1 MSKNI
6 RPRVRIPKSVN
17 KGQTFEV
24 KAVVSHPMETGL
36 RPDKETGKKI
46 PRDIIHTF
54 IATYNGAEVMNA
66 TWAAAV
72 SANPFTS
79 FFVVAKETGPLV
91 LSWIEDGGETYT
103 KEVTVNVA
111 G

>member
-1 MSKNI
+1 MSNDI
-6 RPRVRIPKSVN
+6 RPRVRIPKSVK
-17 KGQTFEV
+17 KGQPFEV
-24 KAVVSHPMETGL
+24 KAVVTHAMETGL
-36 RPDKETGKKI
+36 RADKETGKKI

-54 IATYNGAEVMNA
+54 KATYNGVEVMNA

-79 FFVVAKETGPLV
+79 FFIRAKDSGPLI
-91 LSWIEDGGETYT
+91 LSWIDDAGETYT
-103 KEVTVNVA
+103 KELTVNVT